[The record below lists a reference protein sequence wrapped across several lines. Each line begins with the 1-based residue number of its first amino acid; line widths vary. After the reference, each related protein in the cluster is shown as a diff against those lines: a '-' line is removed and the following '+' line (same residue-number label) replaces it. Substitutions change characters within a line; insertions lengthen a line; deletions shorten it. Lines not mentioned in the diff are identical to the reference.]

1 MRRKRV
7 GARIALFRSAGH
19 PPSVIFFT
27 FLLNETRQAMTFID
41 SLSAAWSTN
50 NSLLCVGLDP
60 DPAKFPAHLKGRPDA
75 ILEFCKTIADAT
87 ADLACAFK
95 PQIAYF
101 AAHRAEDQLQDLIA
115 HIHARHPGIPVIL
128 DAKRGDIGSTAEQY
142 AIEAFERYQADA
154 LTVNPYMG
162 KDSVE
167 PYLAYPDKG
176 VILLCRTSNP
186 GGSDLQFLDVGGKKL
201 YEHVAVIIARDWNV
215 TGQCALVVGAT
226 FPGEIARVREI
237 VGDMPLL
244 VPGIGAQ
251 GGDVEA
257 TLNAG
262 KTTAG
267 TGLMINSSRAIL
279 YAGKDEQYAAAAR
292 RVAEETRD
300 LINRFR

>member
-1 MRRKRV
+1 
-7 GARIALFRSAGH
+7 
-19 PPSVIFFT
+19 
-27 FLLNETRQAMTFID
+27 MTFIAA
-41 SLSAAWSTN
+41 LSAAWQAN

-75 ILEFCKTIADAT
+75 ILEFCKTIVDAT
-87 ADLACAFK
+87 ADVVCSFK

-115 HIHARHPGIPVIL
+115 HIHARHPGVPVIL

-142 AIEAFERYQADA
+142 AVEAFERYRADA

-167 PYLAYPDKG
+167 PYLAYKDKG

-201 YEHVAVIIARDWNV
+201 YEHVAEIIARDWNV

-226 FPGEIARVREI
+226 FPAEIARVREI

-257 TLNAG
+257 TVNAG
-262 KTTAG
+262 KTGNA

-279 YAGKDEQYAAAAR
+279 YAGKDDGFTDAAR
-292 RVAEETRD
+292 KAAQETRD
-300 LINRFR
+300 AINQYR